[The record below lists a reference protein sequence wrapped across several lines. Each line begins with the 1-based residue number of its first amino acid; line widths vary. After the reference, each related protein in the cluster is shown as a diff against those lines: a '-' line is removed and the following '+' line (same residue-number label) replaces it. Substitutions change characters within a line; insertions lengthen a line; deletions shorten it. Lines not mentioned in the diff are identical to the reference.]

1 MAEKFTERLDRLK
14 AHLLQDVQGLE
25 EGDKD
30 VDDLDSGA
38 YGFVFKVSVAGLPCM
53 AKKLHRILTN
63 KEVSANDRK
72 CIQGKFYDEC
82 VLLSKLSH
90 PNIVHFVGVCYG
102 KSKSDLMLV
111 MERLKSDLAT
121 FVEKRKNI
129 PISIKVS
136 ILLDI
141 SYGLLYLHNQTPP
154 LIHRDLTA
162 PNILLTEDCRAK
174 IADLGVSKFL
184 TDPHIIK
191 QTMAPGNLSYMAP
204 ETKIKNPQYNTSMDI
219 FSFGHLVLHTSIQS
233 WPETFRVTNFR
244 KVEPGKME
252 IAERKDVLEE
262 QMTKSHPLYQL
273 AINCLQDEP
282 KVRPSTADLN
292 KTLNQLSTK
301 HPKDVASILKEVSS
315 YVGYA

>member
-1 MAEKFTERLDRLK
+1 MANELK

-63 KEVSANDRK
+63 KEVSVEDRK
-72 CIQGKFYDEC
+72 CIQGKFYEEC

-162 PNILLTEDCRAK
+162 PNILLTEYCRAK

-204 ETKIKNPQYNTSMDI
+204 ETKIRNPQYGTSMDI
-219 FSFGHLVLHTSIQS
+219 FSFGHLALHISIQN
-233 WPETFRVTNFR
+233 WPTTFRVFNLREIETG
-244 KVEPGKME
+244 KVE
-252 IAERKDVLEE
+252 IAERKYVLEE

-282 KVRPSTADLN
+282 KLRPSTADLN

-301 HPKDVASILKEVSS
+301 HPKSPKDVASILEEVSYCHS
-315 YVGYA
+315 HN